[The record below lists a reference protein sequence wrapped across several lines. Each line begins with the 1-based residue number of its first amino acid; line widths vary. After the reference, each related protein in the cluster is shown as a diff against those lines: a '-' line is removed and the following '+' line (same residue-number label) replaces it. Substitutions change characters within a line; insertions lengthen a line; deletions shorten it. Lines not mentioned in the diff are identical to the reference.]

1 MQTSGNPPRAKPQQG
16 RSHQTYERLL
26 NVAGTLLG
34 EVGVERIST
43 NLICARA
50 GMAPSALYRYF
61 GDKYA
66 VLEALGQR
74 LMARQNQVLEDW
86 ILRHDAGGIAA
97 LRGNLEELL
106 RETAAVTASE
116 PGAVWILRALHASPR
131 LVHVRLQSHRLVTDR
146 LAEVYGRH
154 LPNVDRGTLWRRLR
168 ITVEI
173 GFAVDVMLQ
182 EEDRV
187 SAEIAFRDTARMLQ
201 ADITG

>member
-1 MQTSGNPPRAKPQQG
+1 MQTDGNPPRAKPQQG
-16 RSHQTYERLL
+16 RSHRTYERLL
-26 NVAGTLLG
+26 NVAGALLG
-34 EVGVERIST
+34 EVGIERIST

-50 GMAPSALYRYF
+50 GMTPSALYRYF

-106 RETAAVTASE
+106 HETAAVTASE

-146 LAEVYGRH
+146 LAEAYGRH
-154 LPNVDRGTLWRRLR
+154 LPNIDRGALWRRLR

-173 GFAVDVMLQ
+173 GFAIDVMLQ